1 MMGSKKTSA
10 LFVSPSFPDIKSVL
24 VLQEIYFVFILPVG
38 IKMCVR
44 NVVFNSLVIL
54 LGARIHV
61 KAKHDLPLNL
71 PFRLWYSQITKG

>member
-1 MMGSKKTSA
+1 MGSKKTSA

-61 KAKHDLPLNL
+61 KAKRDLPLNL
-71 PFRLWYSQITKG
+71 PFRSWHSQITKG